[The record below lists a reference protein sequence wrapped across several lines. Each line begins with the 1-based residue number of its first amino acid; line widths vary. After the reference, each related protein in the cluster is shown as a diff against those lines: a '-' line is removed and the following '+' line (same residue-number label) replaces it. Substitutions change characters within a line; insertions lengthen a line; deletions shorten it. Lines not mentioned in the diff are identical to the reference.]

1 MEVYHRDELIEKNQN
16 GVLYHHG
23 IKGMKWGVRRTPE
36 QLGHTT
42 DKVKKAAKS
51 AGTAIVRGAKKAG
64 SAAVTTIKNKR
75 AESKQK
81 KADKEEVK
89 RNKRTSK
96 KKLEDMTNEELRSHI
111 ERMRLEQQYAQ
122 LSPKKVSAGK
132 KFVDAAINQVI
143 APSVTNAAKNYLQGS
158 LNKMVS
164 DALKDADPE
173 ASVKKQIA
181 KMQNQK
187 QKAELEDFLSTRE
200 LNQQVKEL
208 RLEKQQADLYDYL
221 VDRRDKKIKGYLP
234 ESTS

>member
-1 MEVYHRDELIEKNQN
+1 
-16 GVLYHHG
+16 
-23 IKGMKWGVRRTPE
+23 
-36 QLGHTT
+36 
-42 DKVKKAAKS
+42 
-51 AGTAIVRGAKKAG
+51 
-64 SAAVTTIKNKR
+64 
-75 AESKQK
+75 
-81 KADKEEVK
+81 
-89 RNKRTSK
+89 
-96 KKLEDMTNEELRSHI
+96 MTNEELRSHI